1 MWAFWMKARLMKK
14 GLWEVVDSDPI
25 ADEKQEEC
33 DAFHLL
39 ITTISE
45 WILSRV
51 IDATSAR
58 NVWQKLRKLYAS
70 RNATLVVA
78 IEEWDPPL

>member
-14 GLWEVVDSDPI
+14 GLWKVVDSDAI

-33 DAFHLL
+33 DAFDLL

-45 WILSRV
+45 SILSRV

-58 NVWQKLRKLYAS
+58 NV
-70 RNATLVVA
+70 
-78 IEEWDPPL
+78 